1 VVYLPLESR
10 VVFMDEGRCSM
21 ASLGSWIGF
30 LAVGLVVGGLSGASI
45 IEPKN
50 RSEDFLSGVVE
61 AFEDAD

>member
-1 VVYLPLESR
+1 
-10 VVFMDEGRCSM
+10 M